1 MFVNN
6 KANREG
12 VIGFLPPSSLS
23 FLRAACDNNR
33 AARRH
38 AARKMNKVVA
48 GKDKINNGQRKLKA
62 AAIPRVSFFLSPPY
76 PLLIQPGLFQ
86 IRADFLDSLMSNNTH
101 LTVSFRTRSQSF

>member
-48 GKDKINNGQRKLKA
+48 GKDKQRTA
-62 AAIPRVSFFLSPPY
+62 EVEGSNDSPSFIFFKPTLSSSY
-76 PLLIQPGLFQ
+76 TAGALSDL
-86 IRADFLDSLMSNNTH
+86 RADFLDSLMSNNTH